1 MPRPLALDITTWV
14 NGEVRQR
21 RSTDQMLFSVPEI
34 TETVSAS
41 VQVPASRGHRRN
53 PHRTHRA
60 SAQQSDL
67 RALTG
72 ASASFVSLTHSS
84 VARCRAGAAA

>member
-1 MPRPLALDITTWV
+1 MDITTWV
-14 NGEVRQR
+14 DGEVRQR
-21 RSTDQMLFSVPEI
+21 SNTGQMLFSVPEI
-34 TETVSAS
+34 IETVSAS

-53 PHRTHRA
+53 PHRTHRS

-72 ASASFVSLTHSS
+72 ASASSVSLTRRS
-84 VARCRAGAAA
+84 VARCRAGATA